1 MTTAAVLELFMVA
14 RGRTQHDDGCAGS
27 ARFNRLFNWT
37 TSQACSGAGSRARTA
52 PGPCSCLD
60 GVFTKTRLSDHW
72 DSDARRARQYH
83 LVIAQR
89 AAGLEMG
96 RRTLGQADRGGKVI
110 CALSRACQLGSLSP

>member
-1 MTTAAVLELFMVA
+1 MN
-14 RGRTQHDDGCAGS
+14 S
-27 ARFNRLFNWT
+27 
-37 TSQACSGAGSRARTA
+37 TSQQAEATTTY
-52 PGPCSCLD
+52 
-60 GVFTKTRLSDHW
+60 TKTRLSDHW

>member
-1 MTTAAVLELFMVA
+1 MFGTS
-14 RGRTQHDDGCAGS
+14 RYDSAGS
-27 ARFNRLFNWT
+27 
-37 TSQACSGAGSRARTA
+37 SSS
-52 PGPCSCLD
+52 
-60 GVFTKTRLSDHW
+60 TKTRLSDYR
-72 DSDARRARQYH
+72 DSDARGARQYH

>member
-1 MTTAAVLELFMVA
+1 MLPIVP
-14 RGRTQHDDGCAGS
+14 
-27 ARFNRLFNWT
+27 
-37 TSQACSGAGSRARTA
+37 GAGGAPRARTHMER
-52 PGPCSCLD
+52 
-60 GVFTKTRLSDHW
+60 VIYTKTRLSDHW